1 MVNAFRDNAEWRM
14 TAYALH
20 LVDGLGRDL
29 ADGETFTSHDA
40 CTWTRYGDELAVWT
54 PGNVE
59 ALAA

>member
-1 MVNAFRDNAEWRM
+1 M
-14 TAYALH
+14 TADALY

-40 CTWTRYGDELAVWT
+40 CISTRYDDELAVWT

-59 ALAA
+59 ARA

>member
-1 MVNAFRDNAEWRM
+1 M

-29 ADGETFTSHDA
+29 ADGEMFTSHDA
-40 CTWTRYGDELAVWT
+40 CTSTRYGDELAMWT